1 MTTRFRT
8 TLVSAA
14 AAALLLPFLAA
25 LAGAAPAS
33 ASSPRPHVVAMYKV
47 EKHVDLSGE
56 FPDNAIETTLSCS
69 GGDYVLDGMW
79 RVDHVDQANPPET
92 TGDERDVYVNAS
104 YGDATDTSQW
114 HYRITNYA
122 DGDAQLKLFLTCIRG
137 QVDRAWGHTHDIVLS
152 DQKSTT
158 WSNMQTGTGVQVV
171 FNSSFCQAGQLAV
184 APGFNLSDD
193 VHRLRVVSS
202 YNAID
207 LLTWRWGFIVTDSGA
222 DLVLS
227 QRCLQVKTAAGG
239 NGPHAH
245 NLLNARRPAGDAW
258 VGESLTSGPQEVRI
272 SCDDGVDG
280 KRYQDYKAMMA
291 TFYLDNPSH
300 SWFLGMDPRPKSRAY
315 KLWWD
320 GSGTNGAYLSTLCIR
335 TTTGKQIAP

>member
-137 QVDRAWGHTHDIVLS
+137 QVEQAYNHAHGVVLS
-152 DQKSTT
+152 GQY
-158 WSNMQTGTGVQVV
+158 
-171 FNSSFCQAGQLAV
+171 FNVALPLVAGGQELNFPATCNAGEVAV
-184 APGFNLSDD
+184 APGFSLADNDHK
-193 VHRLRVVSS
+193 VRVYRSLARS
-202 YNAID
+202 AFRS
-207 LLTWRWGFIVTDSGA
+207 WRWAFYAVDPGVGLTTTM
-222 DLVLS
+222 
-227 QRCLQVKTAAGG
+227 RCLQVKTTPGG

-245 NLLNARRPAGDAW
+245 NLMWAGRPWGDQLVGQWLDVVGAQERRIA
-258 VGESLTSGPQEVRI
+258 
-272 SCDDGVDG
+272 CDDGADG
-280 KRYQDYKAMMA
+280 RYYQDYKAMVA
-291 TFYLDNPSH
+291 SFYLGDPTH
-300 SWFLGMDPRPKSRAY
+300 EWFLGMDPRPKQRAY
-315 KLWWD
+315 KFWWD
-320 GSGTNGAYLSTLCIR
+320 GGGDNAAYLNVLCIR
-335 TTTGKQIAP
+335 TKTGKQIAP